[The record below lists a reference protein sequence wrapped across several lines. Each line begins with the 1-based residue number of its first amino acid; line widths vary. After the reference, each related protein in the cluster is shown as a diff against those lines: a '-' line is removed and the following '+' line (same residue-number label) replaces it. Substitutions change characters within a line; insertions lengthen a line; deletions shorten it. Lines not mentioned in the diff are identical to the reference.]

1 MLKAQRVT
9 KESLETMVHLEHK
22 VDQDGTGPVDL
33 LESLDHQWVFRAFCF
48 KIWPIINLCVF

>member
-33 LESLDHQWVFRAFCF
+33 LESLDHQ
-48 KIWPIINLCVF
+48 